1 MKQGSTLLGGCVAAV
16 IALTASSMAFADP
29 VNGAPAN
36 GLTNTLTSGT
46 LGQGLG
52 CCNGN
57 PPPMTKDQ
65 VTALE
70 GSMNSPSTE
79 KNSFLSQNPSG
90 GGQMIAAI
98 RDLMLS
104 DSNALSLI
112 TGLLSSANAEQQSAI
127 ASGLA
132 QAARLWNGSTQG
144 QTVQGQSIGQGVAL
158 DIQQQVAQT
167 GDAPFV
173 LAYSNAAGNNPIGA
187 AGGGGGGSAGG
198 PGGGSNSLGGGFFG
212 TGAAEGIGGSGVNT
226 GGFTMTGGVVGA
238 GTTTGSTTTSP

>member
-16 IALTASSMAFADP
+16 IALTASSMALADP
-29 VNGAPAN
+29 TNGPAPN

-46 LGQGLG
+46 PGQGLG

-57 PPPMTKDQ
+57 PSPLTKDQ
-65 VTALE
+65 VSALE
-70 GSMNSPSTE
+70 GSITSH
-79 KNSFLSQNPSG
+79 SFLTQDQYKSG
-90 GGQMIAAI
+90 GGQLAATI

-112 TGLLSSANAEQQSAI
+112 TGLLSSANPEQKSAI

-144 QTVQGQSIGQGVAL
+144 QTTQGQSVGQGVAL

-173 LAYSNAAGNNPIGA
+173 LAYSSAAGNNPIGA
-187 AGGGGGGSAGG
+187 AGGGGGSAGG
-198 PGGGSNSLGGGFFG
+198 PGGQTTALSSGFFG
-212 TGAAEGIGGSGVNT
+212 TGAAEGIGGGGANT
-226 GGFTMTGGVVGA
+226 AGFTMTGGVVGA
-238 GTTTGSTTTSP
+238 GTTTGTTTTSP